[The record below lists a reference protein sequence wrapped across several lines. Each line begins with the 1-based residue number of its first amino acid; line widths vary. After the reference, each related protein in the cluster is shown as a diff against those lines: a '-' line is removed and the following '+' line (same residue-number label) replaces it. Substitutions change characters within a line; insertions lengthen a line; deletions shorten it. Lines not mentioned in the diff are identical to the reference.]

1 MDQQITTI
9 EANELITDKERVR
22 RSILLLVATHR
33 QNNCKDIVTFV
44 WWLYVSYRFLN
55 SITLIFEFPILRYAD
70 SIEDLSDSRGSLSVI
85 SLDVHKMWQEN
96 FDFFIPCA
104 MKNNFKVMPFG
115 SKNNSSIYTAM
126 MQTIRKE
133 WIVLFS
139 EIRDSISITIYPT
152 TMICDDILFF

>member
-1 MDQQITTI
+1 
-9 EANELITDKERVR
+9 
-22 RSILLLVATHR
+22 
-33 QNNCKDIVTFV
+33 
-44 WWLYVSYRFLN
+44 
-55 SITLIFEFPILRYAD
+55 
-70 SIEDLSDSRGSLSVI
+70 
-85 SLDVHKMWQEN
+85 
-96 FDFFIPCA
+96 